1 MLANPQKHYLSD
13 TSQLHIINEFNI
25 VVMLKQKV
33 IVARNMIEKC
43 FKTKQVG
50 NSKDHLPLNINPTKK
65 HSRNNGEELGIYSE
79 DEKIIKNNLNKYI
92 YNSKVIHHDKIQSSS
107 FTSSIYSLLK
117 QNNQESLE
125 KELRKKSD
133 TSLQH
138 NVTENRERASQN
150 FINCIQGKIC
160 VKVIAFTKNTT

>member
-1 MLANPQKHYLSD
+1 MFQN
-13 TSQLHIINEFNI
+13 
-25 VVMLKQKV
+25 
-33 IVARNMIEKC
+33 
-43 FKTKQVG
+43 KQVG

-65 HSRNNGEELGIYSE
+65 HSRHNGEELDIYSE
-79 DEKIIKNNLNKYI
+79 DEKIINNNSNKYI

-107 FTSSIYSLLK
+107 FTSSIHSLLK